1 MESRATVINCCQQL
15 HLNHN
20 VDIEMIVLY
29 AM

>member
-1 MESRATVINCCQQL
+1 MEPAAIVINCCWQL

-29 AM
+29 AV